1 MNDNCILFI
10 DDVEKEHGNKNPF
23 IDDGDGDDTP
33 DSTDSTDSTPNQ
45 NITMNVQRI
54 EQKDVS
60 HIVPEIHSIPV
71 KNSRRFFLCCCNN
84 KDTV

>member
-10 DDVEKEHGNKNPF
+10 DDMEKEHENKNPF
-23 IDDGDGDDTP
+23 IDDSDDSGDTTP
-33 DSTDSTDSTPNQ
+33 DSTDSNPNQ
-45 NITMNVQRI
+45 NITMNDQRI

-84 KDTV
+84 KDAV